1 MNWRK
6 STYSGT
12 NGQCTEVART
22 GDVVLVR
29 DSKNPYGPR
38 LTFTL
43 AAWKSFVLK
52 TGR

>member
-1 MNWRK
+1 MKWRK

-12 NGQCTEVART
+12 NGNCTEVARDGKT
-22 GDVVLVR
+22 VLVR
-29 DSKNPYGPR
+29 DSKNPDGPG

-43 AAWKSFVLK
+43 AAWKSFVRK